1 MNKQPMQIAIRNS
14 DLEILR
20 AKPNIKFD
28 LGNESLLEPQSEF
41 CLAPVEWAKTG
52 GNKFQF
58 NRSCKWNN
66 YVIYLSNQ
74 IHIPFSNPPIMNISD
89 LLGLDY
95 NNIEDAP
102 LLKNII

>member
-41 CLAPVEWAKTG
+41 CLAPVE
-52 GNKFQF
+52 
-58 NRSCKWNN
+58 
-66 YVIYLSNQ
+66 
-74 IHIPFSNPPIMNISD
+74 
-89 LLGLDY
+89 
-95 NNIEDAP
+95 
-102 LLKNII
+102 